1 MDLANER
8 IARAGFSERIRVH
21 FMDYRRIKDHKDWK
35 GAFDRFVSVEMMEH
49 VGKDFLKEYW
59 SVVDYA
65 LKTRTGTGV
74 VQVISLPEARQSCR
88 YFSVLSSA

>member
-65 LKTRTGTGV
+65 LKPCTGTGV
-74 VQVISLPEARQSCR
+74 VQVISLPEARESCSCSSIFR
-88 YFSVLSSA
+88 SV